1 MTSKVISH
9 LQVKM
14 WERGER
20 ERSVREDSEEQEK
33 TINNKSSSAINSFE
47 QIFTVS
53 ERDEFKNRDLKRR
66 NTIGDQPLNHETIKP

>member
-1 MTSKVISH
+1 MRK
-9 LQVKM
+9 
-14 WERGER
+14 RGER
-20 ERSVREDSEEQEK
+20 EVREDSEQQEK

-66 NTIGDQPLNHETIKP
+66 NTIDDQPLNH